1 MTYPTNIENIIAHR
15 MSMFSF
21 ITEQSEKYYPGADI
35 TLVHDASTGTQY
47 APIKY
52 TIATVVK
59 LDINQIESH
68 IAYMVYGMNSRAVTR
83 LLTQRYPRATHVLL
97 VVCKKQSG

>member
-47 APIKY
+47 APIKS
-52 TIATVVK
+52 K
-59 LDINQIESH
+59 LKAI
-68 IAYMVYGMNSRAVTR
+68 
-83 LLTQRYPRATHVLL
+83 
-97 VVCKKQSG
+97 